1 MHHTYSDPHIPWHI
15 ICMNIYRAHKHISPH
30 THTCTHTCTHSSN
43 ISREEGNKCVFL
55 CIWILYKVPCIYID
69 MNSPF
74 ILSGCAVSDFLHF
87 TGQPAVQLH
96 YTCTVQFVSKR
107 FPKLW
112 NILSAAW
119 PAHRSAS
126 AQGAGV
132 HTERMAPEKKNVSCL
147 EPRTSGPT
155 HHCHCSGVVLKI
167 NGCML
172 TRFDM
177 LHKSSHLWSH
187 DTAKQRKQ
195 QAILAKM
202 SDANKSTTICHIV
215 VTKCFGLWGLPW
227 DGGDKKPGL
236 RVLGRRK
243 S

>member
-1 MHHTYSDPHIPWHI
+1 MHVNTFI
-15 ICMNIYRAHKHISPH
+15 H
-30 THTCTHTCTHSSN
+30 THTHHAQSSN
-43 ISREEGNKCVFL
+43 ISREKENKCGFL

-69 MNSPF
+69 MNSRF

-112 NILSAAW
+112 NISSAAW

-126 AQGAGV
+126 ARGAST
-132 HTERMAPEKKNVSCL
+132 HIERMALKKNIYVWCL
-147 EPRTSGPT
+147 EPIQVAQYTPAI
-155 HHCHCSGVVLKI
+155 VQEWVLKI

-187 DTAKQRKQ
+187 DTAKQKKQ
-195 QAILAKM
+195 QAILAK
-202 SDANKSTTICHIV
+202 DV
-215 VTKCFGLWGLPW
+215 
-227 DGGDKKPGL
+227 
-236 RVLGRRK
+236 RRK
-243 S
+243 

>member
-132 HTERMAPEKKNVSCL
+132 HTERMAPEKK
-147 EPRTSGPT
+147 
-155 HHCHCSGVVLKI
+155 
-167 NGCML
+167 
-172 TRFDM
+172 
-177 LHKSSHLWSH
+177 
-187 DTAKQRKQ
+187 
-195 QAILAKM
+195 
-202 SDANKSTTICHIV
+202 
-215 VTKCFGLWGLPW
+215 KCFMLGAPHKWPNTPLPLF
-227 DGGDKKPGL
+227 GSGFKDKWLHVNQIWHAAQKQPPLVPWHSQTEKTTSNPGKD
-236 RVLGRRK
+236 VRRK
-243 S
+243 

>member
-1 MHHTYSDPHIPWHI
+1 MHHTYSYSHIPWHI
-15 ICMNIYRAHKHISPH
+15 ICVNIYHAHKHINTH
-30 THTCTHTCTHSSN
+30 THHAQSSN
-43 ISREEGNKCVFL
+43 ISREKENKCGFP

-69 MNSPF
+69 MNSRF

-119 PAHRSAS
+119 PAHHSAS
-126 AQGAGV
+126 ARGAST
-132 HTERMAPEKKNVSCL
+132 HRERMALKENIYVWCL
-147 EPRTSGPT
+147 EPIQVAQYTPAI
-155 HHCHCSGVVLKI
+155 VQEWVLKI

-187 DTAKQRKQ
+187 DTAKQKTQ
-195 QAILAKM
+195 QAILAK
-202 SDANKSTTICHIV
+202 DV
-215 VTKCFGLWGLPW
+215 
-227 DGGDKKPGL
+227 
-236 RVLGRRK
+236 RRE
-243 S
+243 